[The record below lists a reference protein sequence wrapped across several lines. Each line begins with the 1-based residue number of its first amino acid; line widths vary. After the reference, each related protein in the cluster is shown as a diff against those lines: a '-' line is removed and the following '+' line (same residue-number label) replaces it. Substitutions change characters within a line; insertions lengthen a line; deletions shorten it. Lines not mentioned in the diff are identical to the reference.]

1 MNGTF
6 FYLLNRNVNND
17 VIDLFIKPINAQLHL
32 KKESPQLNDD
42 TLFVFKES
50 IAFKYESGKFKRY
63 KR

>member
-1 MNGTF
+1 MTS
-6 FYLLNRNVNND
+6 
-17 VIDLFIKPINAQLHL
+17 FIKPINAQLHL